1 MTIDD
6 LPTPAL
12 LIDRDRLSL
21 NLDRMQARARTHA
34 VTLRPH
40 VKTHKSVRLAREQIE
55 RGAEGLTVAKPSEAV
70 VFADAGFD
78 DLRVAYPVVGEA
90 RLRMLVEL
98 SARATI
104 SFCVDTLEGAQAA
117 SDAFSQHNR
126 VADVLVEIDTGHW
139 RTGRAWNDGGLVRFA
154 RAVGEM
160 PGLRL
165 VGLLT
170 HEGHSYAGPP
180 PDAEPRQHLKD
191 LMAEARD
198 RLLSAA
204 ERLGAAGLADPDT
217 FELSMGS
224 TPTMRFFQNHTH
236 GGFRITEIRPGNYPF
251 GDAQQVA
258 LGASTLHDCA
268 LTVLATVVSKR
279 RVGGVER
286 LFLDAGKKV
295 LTSDL
300 GYGIEAYGIPL
311 YNARA
316 MRVLPH
322 LRVYKLSE
330 EHAWCE
336 VPGAATVNVGDRVRL
351 VPNHA
356 CVTVATREQM
366 YLVDPDD
373 EVVETIAIDARDAV
387 L

>member
-1 MTIDD
+1 MSIDD

-12 LIDRDRLSL
+12 LIDQDRLSL
-21 NLDRMQARARTHA
+21 NLDRMQARSRTHA
-34 VTLRPH
+34 VKLRPH

-55 RGAEGLTVAKPSEAV
+55 RGAQGITVAKPSEAEIFV
-70 VFADAGFD
+70 DAGFD
-78 DLRVAYPVVGEA
+78 DVRVAYPVVGKA
-90 RLRMLVEL
+90 QLGMLL
-98 SARATI
+98 ALGTRATI

-117 SDAFSQHNR
+117 SDVFERHNR
-126 VADVLVEIDTGHW
+126 VANVLIEIDTGHG
-139 RTGRAWNDGGLVRFA
+139 RTGRAWNEGSLIRFA
-154 RAVGEM
+154 KKVAEM
-160 PGLRL
+160 PGLNL
-165 VGLLT
+165 IGLLT
-170 HEGHSYAGPP
+170 HEGQSYAGAP
-180 PDAEPRQHLKD
+180 EGVELRQHLKD
-191 LMAEARD
+191 TMEVARD

-204 ERLGAAGLADPDT
+204 ERLGAAGLADADT

-224 TPTMRFFQNHTH
+224 TPTMKFFQNHTY
-236 GGFRITEIRPGNYPF
+236 GGFRISEIRPGNYAF
-251 GDAQQVA
+251 GDAQQVM

-279 RVGGVER
+279 RVDGRER

-300 GYGIEAYGIPL
+300 GWGIKSYGVPL

-322 LRVYKLSE
+322 LTIYNLSE
-330 EHAWCE
+330 EHAWCD
-336 VPGAATVNVGDRVRL
+336 VPGAATVEVGDRVRI

-356 CVTVATREQM
+356 CVTVAQRDHM
-366 YLVDPDD
+366 YLVDSQDQI
-373 EVVETIAIDARDAV
+373 VETITVDARDGV